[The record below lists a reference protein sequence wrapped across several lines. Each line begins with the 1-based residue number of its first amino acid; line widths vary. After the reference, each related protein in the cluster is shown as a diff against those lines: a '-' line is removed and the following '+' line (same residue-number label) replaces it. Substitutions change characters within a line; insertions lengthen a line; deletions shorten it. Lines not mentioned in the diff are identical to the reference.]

1 MLPHANK
8 FASVLPVPSTHATE
22 RLWLHAVM
30 NFTTYEHFKEA
41 KVTFLMLLLVLLHHS
56 AMTPLR
62 WKISSKSDK
71 NKRAG
76 GRRTHCSGLANTLER

>member
-1 MLPHANK
+1 MLPRANK
-8 FASVLPVPSTHATE
+8 FASVLPVPSMHDTE

-41 KVTFLMLLLVLLHHS
+41 NVTFLMLLLVLLHHS

-62 WKISSKSDK
+62 RKISSKLDK
-71 NKRAG
+71 NIRAG
-76 GRRTHCSGLANTLER
+76 GRRTHCSGSANTRER